1 MGLAVLGSSL
11 NTNWFGLADL
21 DGDRFSSL
29 HGTCEV
35 INATLLSPAGLTRL
49 SARRRSLFAEKF
61 ESVKCVLALLAR
73 RTLEGEGRD
82 DTKI

>member
-35 INATLLSPAGLTRL
+35 INATHPEPGWINTPIGEAKKFICGEVRIGRMRL
-49 SARRRSLFAEKF
+49 SAASPAY
-61 ESVKCVLALLAR
+61 
-73 RTLEGEGRD
+73 TGWGR
-82 DTKI
+82 